1 MTVAIPHSILPPIP
15 RNGAAILRLLPNIRY
30 GTERYPEKVARRL
43 RALNLTT
50 WIASA
55 VASGFAIVQSFDTTP
70 GVWKV
75 AAINALAAL
84 VCAAIPLLHR
94 FGPLAGA
101 VGFIS
106 FLYVYFF
113 VDLVLMGTG
122 TGMHFYYLVGTALMV
137 LFFGTERI
145 VPASAFGAVAVA
157 FLIAAEILVPRDA
170 GLLPTMTLFGNFV
183 ATTITACTVLMVIVL
198 YALSEAARAEAAA
211 EREYERSESLLV
223 NVLPAPIAGR
233 LKSRTEAVIADKYDG
248 ASILFADMAG
258 FTARASDTA
267 PDDLVQFL
275 NHVFTDLDRMVER
288 HGLEKIKTTGDAYMV
303 VSGVPLPR
311 PDHAQALAQLALNI
325 RDAAMDLRD
334 PHGRSVPIRIG
345 ISSGPVVAG
354 VIGTRKFFYDVW
366 GDAVNVASRMETTGA
381 VGKIQISQETYE
393 RLKDDFVLD
402 DCGEIIVRGKG
413 RMRTWFLEG
422 KQRPPLEPVI
432 PDGAA
437 SFAEARVTRLLGQ
450 RGATL

>member
-1 MTVAIPHSILPPIP
+1 M
-15 RNGAAILRLLPNIRY
+15 GCQLRLLPDVRY
-30 GTERYPEKVARRL
+30 GTQRYSERVARRL
-43 RALNLTT
+43 RALNITT

-55 VASGFAIVQSFDTTP
+55 VSSGYAIVQFLDPTP
-70 GVWKV
+70 GLWKV

-84 VCAAIPLLHR
+84 IFGAIPLFHR
-94 FGPLAGA
+94 VGPLAA
-101 VGFIS
+101 ALAFMII
-106 FLYVYFF
+106 LYVDLF
-113 VDLVLMGTG
+113 VLVFLFGTG
-122 TGMHFYYLVGTALMV
+122 TGMQLYYFVGTALTV
-137 LFFGTERI
+137 LFFGTEHI
-145 VPASAFGAVAVA
+145 FLAAAFGAVAA
-157 FLIAAEILVPRDA
+157 ALIIVLQVLVPYDT
-170 GLLPTMTLFGNFV
+170 GLQPAIVLGSFV
-183 ATTITACTVLMVIVL
+183 ANAIVGCGVLLLIVF
-198 YALSEAARAEAAA
+198 YALREAARAEAAA

-223 NVLPAPIAGR
+223 NILPATVAAR
-233 LKSRTEAVIADKYDG
+233 LKSRTEAVIADKFDD

-267 PDDLVQFL
+267 PDELVQFL
-275 NHVFTDLDRMVER
+275 NHVYTDFDRLVER

-366 GDAVNVASRMETTGA
+366 GDAVNVASRMESTGA
-381 VGKIQISQETYE
+381 VGKIQVSHELYE
-393 RLKDDFVLD
+393 RLKQDFVLE
-402 DCGEIIVRGKG
+402 DCGEILVRGKG
-413 RMRTWFLEG
+413 RMRTWFLLDS
-422 KQRPPLEPVI
+422 KQRPPPEPAM

-437 SFAEARVTRLLGQ
+437 NFR
-450 RGATL
+450 RGARDTLIGPAWGDAAEVV